1 MADRGFITY
10 DYFENNGASV
20 MYQLFWNGCEQ
31 LAKAEVKDSQA
42 IASVR
47 IEIPLIL
54 HGSINKCGKFVTF

>member
-1 MADRGFITY
+1 MIDRGFITS

-47 IEIPLIL
+47 IY
-54 HGSINKCGKFVTF
+54 